1 MSFRFVVTVKGIVQM
16 RGGLTQA
23 TAFLIDRYGSVDDG
37 IDAGA
42 RILPEWLMSPPKAP
56 RNPVSPL
63 FGHGPAQAQ
72 GSFWQ

>member
-23 TAFLIDRYGSVDDG
+23 TSFLIGRYGSVDEG

-42 RILPEWLMSPPKAP
+42 RILPEWLMMPPKAS
-56 RNPVSPL
+56 RAPVSPA
-63 FGHGPAQAQ
+63 FARVAVRQ
-72 GSFWQ
+72 